1 MTIPHEPTLPMP
13 PVMSHEEWMTMTKV
27 SWKVR
32 GSRLKE
38 LDAAIDNFHKSKSE
52 RALVKVA
59 EALLAWIDQSHP
71 NGDFLQ
77 SKRNSNQAV
86 GLLLPVLSWFFSDPK
101 RREMIEALNYLREL
115 YRQQEMTLYP
125 GKRLEFKLQT
135 RGNAGKFCGAVL
147 DEILKFV
154 IKVGNALGILD
165 GEAKN
170 LAQNPEFQRRFGN
183 AINIV
188 IGTSKGISDISGS
201 RHGGGPLGMLLDI
214 IPGLR
219 LASAGVSLY
228 EAFQAKRKSDLASL
242 LCANSSPEYT
252 FIGLSELFQRE
263 VQKQASRVVSAAVD
277 ITRLFVPGMQLASLI
292 QNVAL
297 LSLAIADFVRDYR
310 EMQAANA
317 ILEGQGPLTPEIFS
331 VCPVLAAYH
340 ICSLDTAG
348 TALFIFND
356 RDQFLSYNFVE
367 KVERY
372 SKGIL
377 DPIKIQARTLLHKS
391 DLQLVPGGI
400 PLVSLAS
407 DPARLAEQHGWFWW
421 TSKTIRRSCPILRSK
436 PIFDFS
442 KNFIAGPT
450 PEPRDSKA
458 A

>member
-1 MTIPHEPTLPMP
+1 MAIPHEPTLPMP
-13 PVMSHEEWMTMTKV
+13 PVMSYEEWMTMTNV
-27 SWKVR
+27 SLKVR
-32 GSRLKE
+32 GSRLRE
-38 LDAAIDNFHKSKSE
+38 LDLAIRNFHIAKTE
-52 RALVKVA
+52 RALAKVA
-59 EALLAWIDQSHP
+59 EALLEWIDQSHP

-101 RREMIEALNYLREL
+101 RREMIESLNHLREL
-115 YRQQEMTLYP
+115 YRQQEMRLYP

-135 RGNAGKFCGAVL
+135 RGNVGKFCAALL
-147 DEILKFV
+147 DEFVKFV
-154 IKVGNALGILD
+154 IKVGSALGILD

-170 LAQNPEFQRRFGN
+170 LAQNPEFQRRFRN
-183 AINIV
+183 AFNIV
-188 IGTSKGISDISGS
+188 YGTSKGLSQMSGS
-201 RHGGGPLGMLLDI
+201 RHGSGPVGMLLDI
-214 IPGLR
+214 IPGLS

-228 EAFQAKRKSDLASL
+228 EAIQAKRKADLASVL
-242 LCANSSPEYT
+242 FTNASPEYT

-263 VQKQASRVVSAAVD
+263 VQKQVTRVVNAAVD
-277 ITRLFVPGMQLASLI
+277 ITKLFVPGMQLASLI
-292 QNVAL
+292 QNVAR

-317 ILEGQGPLTPEIFS
+317 ILEGQKPITSEIFT

-367 KVERY
+367 KIERY

-391 DLQLVPGGI
+391 DLHLVPGGI

-407 DPARLAEQHGWFWW
+407 DPGRLAEQHGWFWW
-421 TSKTIRRSCPILRSK
+421 KSKTVRRSYNQLRSK
-436 PIFDFS
+436 PLSKIS